1 MTKLFETSW
10 FDNFKVYERVFDPE
24 TGITQVNKIDGKSEY
39 FVEDPKGLYSDFL
52 DLLSYVLSTLLAE
65 CYLSSS

>member
-24 TGITQVNKIDGKSEY
+24 TGTTRVNQIDGKSEY
-39 FVEDPKGLYSDFL
+39 FVEDPKGLYTNFL
-52 DLLSYVLSTLLAE
+52 DDSIKYSKKFGNA
-65 CYLSSS
+65 

>member
-1 MTKLFETSW
+1 MKLFETSW
-10 FDNFKVYERVFDPE
+10 FDNFKVYERVFDPD

-52 DLLSYVLSTLLAE
+52 DSTI
-65 CYLSSS
+65 